1 MSHLA
6 STTGVDVSA
15 TGITVARPAGAGA
28 AHILLAFVWR
38 DFSNGGPMTA
48 SAGWTSIGSLVHS
61 GFVASQI
68 NVFWALGDVA
78 ALTFSAPAA
87 SGFIKAGVSAFAGRN
102 LASPIADFKFAEGT
116 AATTSVPSLAATAGA
131 DVAASWSDFQN
142 ATSLGT
148 VPAGYTDRFNDTT
161 NTFHAA
167 LATQDALVAGA
178 TGLITRACANFT
190 AKLAAGV
197 ALNAV
202 GVGGGGGSVSINQAM
217 M

>member
-6 STTGVDVSA
+6 STSAVAVSA

-28 AHILLAFVWR
+28 AHIMLAFVWR
-38 DFSNGGPMTA
+38 DFANGGAMTA
-48 SAGWTSIGSLVHS
+48 STGWNPLGSATHS
-61 GFVASQI
+61 GFAASQI

-87 SGFIKAGVSAFAGRN
+87 SGNIKADVSAFAGRN
-102 LASPIADFKFAEGT
+102 LATPIADFKFAEDT
-116 AATTSVPSLAATAGA
+116 VATTSVPSLGATAGA
-131 DVAASWSDFQN
+131 DVAASWADFQN

-161 NTFHAA
+161 STFHTAI
-167 LATQDALVAGA
+167 ATQDALVAGA
-178 TGLITRACANFT
+178 TGLITRTCANFT

-197 ALNAV
+197 ALNAA
-202 GVGGGGGSVSINQAM
+202 GGDSTLMGTRIFVNG
-217 M
+217 

>member
-6 STTGVDVSA
+6 STTAVAVSA

-38 DFSNGGPMTA
+38 DFSNGGAMTA

-87 SGFIKAGVSAFAGRN
+87 SEPDRGLQLRRKHGGDDQRSIARRNSGR
-102 LASPIADFKFAEGT
+102 
-116 AATTSVPSLAATAGA
+116 
-131 DVAASWSDFQN
+131 
-142 ATSLGT
+142 
-148 VPAGYTDRFNDTT
+148 
-161 NTFHAA
+161 
-167 LATQDALVAGA
+167 
-178 TGLITRACANFT
+178 
-190 AKLAAGV
+190 
-197 ALNAV
+197 
-202 GVGGGGGSVSINQAM
+202 
-217 M
+217 